1 MIKKM
6 FLVIVFVCGVIF
18 ELMGFGVS
26 VSLILDNNIGAALFA
41 FISFNILFGLPMTF
55 YPGRK
60 LFKGRNSLFASSV
73 RKSAKLFKEAK
84 DKDNQEVSPALAF
97 EEGVNI
103 PNTDNVEQNSEFD
116 EGVEIEGENTEPLY
130 SDDFPEDECQFCQ
143 NLGLW
148 DDDALDQIYDT
159 LVMTYKGEWG
169 EQLADV
175 DIDAASRNSWFLLRF
190 CRGEKPPTIRSI
202 PTGVFS
208 TKDFNICDPCHVL
221 LTQYAMEEYEESQ
234 RLKKKNKWFKSQ
246 AQKAWEKVDD
256 LYENDSE
263 LSEAQ
268 KIVTNIYLWNGPTT
282 DKSKLLS
289 IKEKYISSIEENRDE
304 IFDLLQDVVIRLQ
317 IKALLELTRLAN
329 RMELIRNT
337 DQHIIDLL
345 DKVGKNISAEEINK
359 RLEFGNSDH
368 IKETCENMYI
378 NGEIQ
383 RDGNHRYFSLSLEN
397 TTPATKSDYIKQI
410 KDLGSLLEE
419 GLITQAE
426 FDVKKKE
433 LLG

>member
-1 MIKKM
+1 M
-6 FLVIVFVCGVIF
+6 
-18 ELMGFGVS
+18 
-26 VSLILDNNIGAALFA
+26 
-41 FISFNILFGLPMTF
+41 
-55 YPGRK
+55 
-60 LFKGRNSLFASSV
+60 
-73 RKSAKLFKEAK
+73 
-84 DKDNQEVSPALAF
+84 
-97 EEGVNI
+97 
-103 PNTDNVEQNSEFD
+103 
-116 EGVEIEGENTEPLY
+116 
-130 SDDFPEDECQFCQ
+130 
-143 NLGLW
+143 
-148 DDDALDQIYDT
+148 
-159 LVMTYKGEWG
+159 
-169 EQLADV
+169 
-175 DIDAASRNSWFLLRF
+175 
-190 CRGEKPPTIRSI
+190 
-202 PTGVFS
+202 
-208 TKDFNICDPCHVL
+208 
-221 LTQYAMEEYEESQ
+221 
-234 RLKKKNKWFKSQ
+234 
-246 AQKAWEKVDD
+246 
-256 LYENDSE
+256 
-263 LSEAQ
+263 SEAQ